1 METILNDKSKSYE
14 RITLATLISFIKTN
28 LSSLQ
33 PIGEIIMVDTKEKKV
48 VKEEKVK
55 KEKSFYEELLEGNTP
70 INFNTNFTNNF
81 PNFPTNSNLLVL
93 NLNSLF
99 IPEESEGKKKKTD
112 YSKFTF
118 FKAVLYNLIKELT
131 ESELE
136 TFIKTLVK
144 HVSYGGVTEFNYT
157 KLKWNKN
164 TLKDN
169 INKNIIN
176 EMTIRVV
183 CDYLHI
189 NIFIL
194 NEDSNKIEY
203 GGGEFVPFKKNIFL
217 YKFNNNYYPVFTKKE
232 KYFSFN
238 SELMVYLLKN
248 TDNLTLL
255 SHDQF
260 SFREEDLSKYIN
272 ISKIL
277 PEINVPEKTSKD
289 VKEEVSIINKFDD
302 DYSEDSEE
310 ESEEESGEESGEDN
324 TEDEEETIEEYD
336 STIFDKYMKLSLM
349 EIQKEAKKYNIQT
362 KDGTKLKTKKDLC
375 MEISK
380 VKKHN

>member
-144 HVSYGGVTEFNYT
+144 HVSYGGIT
-157 KLKWNKN
+157 
-164 TLKDN
+164 
-169 INKNIIN
+169 
-176 EMTIRVV
+176 
-183 CDYLHI
+183 
-189 NIFIL
+189 
-194 NEDSNKIEY
+194 
-203 GGGEFVPFKKNIFL
+203 
-217 YKFNNNYYPVFTKKE
+217 
-232 KYFSFN
+232 
-238 SELMVYLLKN
+238 
-248 TDNLTLL
+248 
-255 SHDQF
+255 
-260 SFREEDLSKYIN
+260 
-272 ISKIL
+272 
-277 PEINVPEKTSKD
+277 
-289 VKEEVSIINKFDD
+289 
-302 DYSEDSEE
+302 
-310 ESEEESGEESGEDN
+310 
-324 TEDEEETIEEYD
+324 
-336 STIFDKYMKLSLM
+336 
-349 EIQKEAKKYNIQT
+349 
-362 KDGTKLKTKKDLC
+362 
-375 MEISK
+375 
-380 VKKHN
+380 

>member
-14 RITLATLISFIKTN
+14 RITLDTLISFIKIN

-33 PIGEIIMVDTKEKKV
+33 PIGEIIMVDNTEKKV
-48 VKEEKVK
+48 VKQEKVK
-55 KEKSFYEELLEGNTP
+55 KEKNFYEELSDTTTP
-70 INFNTNFTNNF
+70 INFNNNFTNDFLNF
-81 PNFPTNSNLLVL
+81 PNNSNLLVL

-99 IPEESEGKKKKTD
+99 IPEESEGKKKKID
-112 YSKFTF
+112 YSKYTF
-118 FKAVLYNLIKELT
+118 FKSVLYNLIKELT
-131 ESELE
+131 ELELE

-164 TLKDN
+164 ILKDN

-183 CDYLHI
+183 CDYLHL

-194 NEDSNKIEY
+194 NEDSKKIEY

-217 YKFNNNYYPVFTKKE
+217 YKFNNNYYPLFTKKE

-248 TDNLTLL
+248 TDNITLL
-255 SHDQF
+255 SYDQF

-277 PEINVPEKTSKD
+277 PEINVEDKSSKD
-289 VKEEVSIINKFDD
+289 VKEEVSVINKFDD
-302 DYSEDSEE
+302 EYSDDTE
-310 ESEEESGEESGEDN
+310 ESEGESEGESEED
-324 TEDEEETIEEYD
+324 TIEEYD

-349 EIQKEAKKYNIQT
+349 EIQKEANKYNIQT